1 MPPALFWTFLFLVQ
15 IVIRDVLEQASFA
28 CQEELLTI
36 TRAILHHLNNN

>member
-1 MPPALFWTFLFLVQ
+1 MPLALFWTFLFLVQ

-28 CQEELLTI
+28 YQEELLTI